1 MACMYPTAVFWPAT
15 EQRLVM
21 RPDHGWAAWHAQEKV
36 LAQVEREAK
45 SAPPKPKKEPK
56 PRVASVADALSFK
69 AGEPGEPDEAE
80 EEEEEDPVE
89 AALAKYGIITEN
101 PWEKGVKCAAR
112 PRR

>member
-1 MACMYPTAVFWPAT
+1 
-15 EQRLVM
+15 LVM

>member
-1 MACMYPTAVFWPAT
+1 LHRPDAVSRPAEQQTTRSCVLTAV
-15 EQRLVM
+15 
-21 RPDHGWAAWHAQEKV
+21 AWRGAQEKV

-45 SAPPKPKKEPK
+45 SAPPKPRKEPK

-69 AGEPGEPDEAE
+69 AGEPGEPDTAE

-101 PWEKGVKCAAR
+101 PWEKCVKCVAR